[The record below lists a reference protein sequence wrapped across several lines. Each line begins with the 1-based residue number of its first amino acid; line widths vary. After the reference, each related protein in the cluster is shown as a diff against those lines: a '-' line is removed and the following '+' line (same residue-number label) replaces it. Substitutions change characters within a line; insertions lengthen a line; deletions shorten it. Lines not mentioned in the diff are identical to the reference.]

1 MRRILKIIFS
11 NLLTYFILLFFVILI
26 FVSSQP
32 AHDRLEN
39 SSPQTGILLFTPTP
53 SMVPRPGVPTPYPPE
68 MLARSAEQTNGIVLM
83 GVLLVLI
90 VIWGTISVINQKN
103 QKKS

>member
-1 MRRILKIIFS
+1 MRRILNIIFS

-26 FVSSQP
+26 LVSSQP
-32 AHDRLEN
+32 GN
-39 SSPQTGILLFTPTP
+39 NYTQNPTPQHGILLFTPTP
-53 SMVPRPGVPTPYPPE
+53 TTIPVPGVPTPYPPE

-90 VIWGTISVINQKN
+90 VIWGTISVINTNRRKDL
-103 QKKS
+103 